1 MSERD
6 ALQRL
11 LSDRDL
17 SGAASRLRDR
27 LQAGASITPLIN
39 ELPKPTFSA
48 THRVRTRLR
57 KPAPSRAWVGGLVLA
72 SGALVALGSTQL
84 PQDPAPLAQPLARA
98 GQAEITPDLQASWQG
113 SGRITGTEE
122 APIVHWDKG
131 SLHLE
136 LTPNQ
141 GVDLQVRTREASVL
155 VLGTVFDVDRDVL
168 GTTVSVTRGS
178 VQVNCTQGPSAP
190 LNAGEQH
197 TCLPVSAAASASRL
211 QSLQIQ
217 DSQTRRDEIAR
228 AMTLD
233 DAQGDVL
240 SELLALRLEL
250 NAQDQD
256 WSAVQLDALAY
267 LEIGG
272 PREVEIRTLAA
283 QLQQRAGDCTGVR
296 ALLGAVDNLSD
307 REQSVLNT
315 CE

>member
-1 MSERD
+1 M
-6 ALQRL
+6 
-11 LSDRDL
+11 
-17 SGAASRLRDR
+17 
-27 LQAGASITPLIN
+27 
-39 ELPKPTFSA
+39 
-48 THRVRTRLR
+48 
-57 KPAPSRAWVGGLVLA
+57 VLA
-72 SGALVALGSTQL
+72 FGALIALGSTQL
-84 PQDPAPLAQPLARA
+84 PQDPVPLAQPLARA
-98 GQAEITPDLQASWQG
+98 GQADITPDLQAAWQG
-113 SGRITGTEE
+113 SGRITGTAE
-122 APIVHWDKG
+122 APVVLWDKG

-178 VQVNCTQGPSAP
+178 VQVNCTQGPSAS

-211 QSLQIQ
+211 QSLQNK

-228 AMTLD
+228 AMTLE
-233 DAQGDVL
+233 DAQGAVL

-296 ALLGAVDNLSD
+296 ALLSGVDKLSD

-315 CE
+315 CK